1 MKMTPRMIVIG
12 GLAVVLSVVAVVVFL
27 PYAVFKPADTLYARP
42 YTALEEE
49 GRQVYVSNGCMYC
62 HSQFTRPEDVVP
74 GKPAEAGSYN
84 YDRPHQL
91 GTLRTGPDLSNIGLK
106 RGDQWEIAHF
116 KKPRDFT
123 PNSIMPEFGY
133 LSDHQLTA
141 LIAYLNRLGNQQTA
155 STDLMVPA
163 KYADR
168 KQPNEVTVENW
179 NKGREIYARRC
190 LTCHGCAGKGDGPYA
205 MLNNARPADLR
216 QPRFFGLPDS
226 FFLWRVSEGVP
237 GTVMPVWKQS
247 LTEEELWLVI
257 LFERNAFMDMQPHLA
272 DEGDLPKEY
281 DLTDPLKE
289 TQDALTAGKALYVG
303 NCSFCHGYSG
313 TGDGPDATGLQPAPP
328 DFRDRE
334 FYKAWKDGDWYWR
347 ISESLPLRA
356 MPQWKTWFVPE
367 QRWELTNYVRDMLSL
382 TTTREPD
389 GSNTPANYA
398 KLAMPTSASVAR
410 GRVVYFKRCWM
421 CHGDAGQGEGP
432 SGDNLNPPPANFT
445 DADVRDTAKM
455 PDARWFWRVSEGVGN
470 SAMPIWRLL
479 LSEQDRWDV
488 IAYEKATFTFPTAP
502 GEVSD
507 EPPVLYQALNS
518 DAFPNTP
525 DAVARGRATYERL
538 CVECHGAKGMGDG
551 PFGAELKPTPAD
563 LTGEPA
569 VISDEGWWFWRLSE
583 GVYGK
588 DPEQFTAMPAWKY
601 ILTDQQRWEV
611 VYYGRDLVKA
621 KAPTP

>member
-27 PYAVFKPADTLYARP
+27 PYALFKPADSLYARP

-49 GRQVYVSNGCMYC
+49 GRQVYLSNGCMYC

-74 GKPAEAGSYN
+74 GKPAEAGAYN

-106 RGDQWEIAHF
+106 RGDQWEIAHL

-133 LSDHQLTA
+133 LSERQLTA

-155 STDLMVPA
+155 STDLMIPA
-163 KYADR
+163 TYADM
-168 KQPNEVTVENW
+168 KQPNAVTIENW

-216 QPRFFGLPDS
+216 QPRFFGLPEA
-226 FFLWRVSEGVP
+226 FFFWRVSEGVP
-237 GTVMPVWKQS
+237 GTVMPQWKQS
-247 LTEEELWLVI
+247 LTEQERWLVL
-257 LFERNAFMDMQPHLA
+257 LFERGAFMDMQNHLI

-281 DLTDPLKE
+281 DVADPVKE
-289 TQDALTAGKALYVG
+289 TAETLTAGKALFVG
-303 NCSFCHGYSG
+303 NCAFCHGYSG
-313 TGDGPDATGLQPAPP
+313 AGDGPDGPGLQPVPP
-328 DFRDRE
+328 DFRDRAHYST
-334 FYKAWKDGDWYWR
+334 FKDGDWFWR

-356 MPQWKTWFVPE
+356 MPQWKTWFTPV

-389 GSNTPANYA
+389 GSDTPANYA
-398 KLAMPTSASVAR
+398 KLAMPKTASVAR
-410 GRVVYFKRCWM
+410 GRVIYFKRCWM

-445 DADVRDTAKM
+445 DADVRDPAKM

-488 IAYEKATFTFPTAP
+488 IAYEKATFTFPKEP
-502 GEVSD
+502 DNVSD
-507 EPPVLYQALNS
+507 AAPVAYQALDNG
-518 DAFPNTP
+518 AFPNTP
-525 DAVARGRATYERL
+525 DAIARGKVTYETL
-538 CVECHGAKGMGDG
+538 CVECHGPAGKGDG
-551 PFGAELKPTPAD
+551 PFGAELKPTPAN

-569 VISDEGWWFWRLSE
+569 VVSDEGWWFWRLSE
-583 GVYGK
+583 GVYGD

>member
-1 MKMTPRMIVIG
+1 MKMTPKLIVIG

-27 PYAVFKPADTLYARP
+27 PYAVFRPADTLYARP

-49 GRQVYVSNGCMYC
+49 GRQVYLSNGCMYC

-74 GKPAEAGSYN
+74 GSPAEAGSYN

-106 RGDQWEIAHF
+106 RGDEWEIAHL

-133 LSDHQLTA
+133 LSARQLTA

-155 STDLMVPA
+155 STDLMIPA
-163 KYADR
+163 AYRDVR
-168 KQPNEVTVENW
+168 QPKEFTLENFY
-179 NKGREIYARRC
+179 KGREIYAKRC

-237 GTVMPVWKQS
+237 GTVMPMWKQS
-247 LTEEELWLVI
+247 LTEEERWLVI
-257 LFERNAFMDMQPHLA
+257 LFERHAFMDMQPHLA
-272 DEGDLPKEY
+272 DEGDLPTAY
-281 DLTDPLKE
+281 DLPDPVKE
-289 TQDALTAGKALYVG
+289 TTAALTAGKALYIG
-303 NCSFCHGYSG
+303 NCAFCHGYSG
-313 TGDGPDATGLQPAPP
+313 VGDGPDGPGLQPAPP

-334 FYKAWKDGDWYWR
+334 FYKTFKDGDWYWR

-356 MPQWKTWFVPE
+356 MPNWKTWFTTR

-389 GSNTPANYA
+389 GSDTAANYA
-398 KLAMPTSASVAR
+398 KLTMPKGTSVAR
-410 GRVVYFKRCWM
+410 GRVIYFKRCWM
-421 CHGDAGQGEGP
+421 CHGDAGQGEGQA
-432 SGDNLNPPPANFT
+432 GDNLNPPPANFT
-445 DADVRDTAKM
+445 DADVRDKAEM
-455 PDARWFWRVSEGVGN
+455 PDARWFWRVSEGVDN

-488 IAYEKATFTFPTAP
+488 IAYEKATFTFPKEP
-502 GEVSD
+502 DDVSD
-507 EPPVLYQALNS
+507 DTPLAYQGLDNA
-518 DAFPNTP
+518 AFPNTP
-525 DAVARGRATYERL
+525 DAVERGKVTYETY
-538 CVECHGAKGMGDG
+538 CVECHGSQGMGDG
-551 PFGAELKPTPAD
+551 PFGPELKPAPAD
-563 LTGEPA
+563 LTGDPA
-569 VISDEGWWFWRLSE
+569 VTSDEGWWFWRLSE
-583 GVYGK
+583 GVYGV

-601 ILTDQQRWEV
+601 ILTDQQRWEA
-611 VYYGRDLVKA
+611 VYYGRQLVNA